1 MKSWKVLLA
10 IALTIFAISWFIVSP
25 EKKTFSVL
33 SQREDTGKSAAISDK
48 WDGKGKIIDMIWE

>member
-33 SQREDTGKSAAISDK
+33 SQREDNSKSSAITNK
-48 WDGKGKIIDMIWE
+48 WDGKGKFIDMIWE

>member
-10 IALTIFAISWFIVSP
+10 NSLAIFAISWFIVSP
-25 EKKTFSVL
+25 ETKTFTVL
-33 SQREDTGKSAAISDK
+33 SQREDNSKSAAITDK

>member
-10 IALTIFAISWFIVSP
+10 IALAIFAISLFIVSP
-25 EKKTFSVL
+25 ETKTFSVL
-33 SQREDTGKSAAISDK
+33 SQREDTSKSSAITDK